1 MREKILFYRTTEPY
15 GAFSNFSKHPIEL
28 DNRTWPTTEHYFQAQ
43 KFLGTDDEW
52 LNKIATASSA
62 RVAADMGRDRDK
74 LLRSDWEDVKEK
86 VMLEALRAKFTQY
99 EGLKALLL
107 DTGDDELIEHTRN
120 DSYWADGG
128 DGSGKNRLGVLLMIL
143 RDILRSEEH
152 IKNAPTQK
160 DLYMAFFGPLTNMF
174 LSDGGDGSATI
185 ITKYAPAKLVADW
198 YEEWQSNKKYKLERK
213 NHDDGHVS
221 FWDNQEGILIF
232 DGPKGEL
239 TDKELNIIKTGYMF
253 GDDVVIL

>member
-74 LLRSDWEDVKEK
+74 LLRSDWEEVKEK
-86 VMLEALRAKFTQY
+86 VMLKALRAKFTQY

-107 DTGDDELIEHTRN
+107 DTEGAELVEHTRN

-143 RDILRSEEH
+143 RDILRTEDYTP
-152 IKNAPTQK
+152 PTSK
-160 DLYMAFFGPLTNMF
+160 DLTISFFKPFTNLV
-174 LSDGGDGSATI
+174 LSDGGDGGGTI
-185 ITKYAPAKLVADW
+185 ITRYTPAELVADW
-198 YEEWQSNKKYKLERK
+198 YEEWQSNKKFKLERR
-213 NHDDGHVS
+213 NRDDGTVS
-221 FWDNQEGILIF
+221 FWDNQEGFVIVNASSKEETDNTKVRDLIAQDF
-232 DGPKGEL
+232 H
-239 TDKELNIIKTGYMF
+239 F
-253 GDDVVIL
+253 GNYLLMI